1 LISYCA
7 LGRALTHA
15 PSKLAR
21 SVLQEQPGAL
31 QTRGRFDAPS
41 KLAFISSLWSGSHA
55 GPTAPLDEH
64 RLYKWSCQARTY
76 SLRGGAGLISY
87 CGLSH
92 PPILRTSRRALC
104 PTTSIHYINGISKLA
119 CCASFE
125 GYACRSH
132 CARGG
137 STSLDFT
144 IRLVPRAH
152 SGSRGAM
159 CVSFI
164 SCSGVRVRRAKEINQ
179 PFRPGHLTRSFPEF
193 SI

>member
-1 LISYCA
+1 MI
-7 LGRALTHA
+7 T
-15 PSKLAR
+15 
-21 SVLQEQPGAL
+21 V
-31 QTRGRFDAPS
+31 
-41 KLAFISSLWSGSHA
+41 
-55 GPTAPLDEH
+55 DEI
-64 RLYKWSCQARTY
+64 RQRV
-76 SLRGGAGLISY
+76 GGAGLISY

-92 PPILRTSRRALC
+92 PPTLRTSRRALC
-104 PTTSIHYINGISKLA
+104 PTTSTDYINGTSKLA

-164 SCSGVRVRRAKEINQ
+164 SCSGVGVGRARETNNRHSVCAYGEHK
-179 PFRPGHLTRSFPEF
+179 RPTGQILIPSASTRIDQADPPSLLFILSGF
-193 SI
+193 A

>member
-1 LISYCA
+1 MLLQSLLVSPLYGAVAMLVLLRTFSPSHPAHVETCA
-7 LGRALTHA
+7 L
-15 PSKLAR
+15 PN
-21 SVLQEQPGAL
+21 
-31 QTRGRFDAPS
+31 
-41 KLAFISSLWSGSHA
+41 
-55 GPTAPLDEH
+55 DEH
-64 RLYKWSCQARTY
+64 RLYKWSFQAHSY

-92 PPILRTSRRALC
+92 PPTLRTSRRALC
-104 PTTSIHYINGISKLA
+104 PTTSTHYINGTSKLA

-152 SGSRGAM
+152 SGSTGAM

-164 SCSGVRVRRAKEINQ
+164 SYSGVRVRRAQEINQ
-179 PFRPGHLTRSFPEF
+179 P
-193 SI
+193 